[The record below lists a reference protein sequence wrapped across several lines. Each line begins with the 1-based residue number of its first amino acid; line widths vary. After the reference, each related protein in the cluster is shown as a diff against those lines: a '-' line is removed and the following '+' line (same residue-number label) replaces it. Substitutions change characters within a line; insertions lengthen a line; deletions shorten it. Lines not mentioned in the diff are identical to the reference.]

1 MLTDAICRNPPKL
14 GKLSDKDGLY
24 LFVREM
30 GKCWRLDYPFQ
41 GLRKTAAFG
50 VYPKVSLKE
59 AREQCALFRTILTK
73 GIDPNTKKTR
83 QTTPKRTTKHH
94 RWQQSSLV

>member
-14 GKLSDKDGLY
+14 NKLSDKDGLY

-30 GKCWRLDYPFQ
+30 GKYWRLDYPFQ
-41 GLRKTAAFG
+41 GLRKTATFD
-50 VYPKVSLKE
+50 VYPKFSLKE
-59 AREQCALFRTILTK
+59 AHEQCALFRTALTK
-73 GIDPNTKKTR
+73 GIDPNTKKTH
-83 QTTPKRTTKHH
+83 QATPKRTTKHH